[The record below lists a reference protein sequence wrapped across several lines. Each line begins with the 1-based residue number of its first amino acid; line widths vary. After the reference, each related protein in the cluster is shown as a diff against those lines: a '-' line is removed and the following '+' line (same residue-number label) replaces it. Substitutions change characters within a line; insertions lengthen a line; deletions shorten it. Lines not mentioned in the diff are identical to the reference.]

1 MRTLGDIKPGQTIGR
16 YEFLVPIAEGGMASV
31 WAARLKGTRGFQKT
45 LAVKMMLASLSD
57 NPQFE
62 QMFLD
67 EARIA
72 SRIHHPNVVEIFDLG
87 DEQEVLYIVM
97 EYVDGEPL
105 STIFRT
111 ANKKNGMPVGIA
123 VRIIADAA
131 AGLHAAHEL
140 KDDNDQTVGLVHR
153 DVSPQNVLV
162 TYDGNVKVV
171 DFGVAKAAGRE
182 SEATS
187 AGTVK
192 GKAPYMSPEQ
202 ALGKEID
209 RRTDIFALGI
219 MLFQLTTGKH
229 PFRGESDI
237 ITLHNIIERPAP
249 LPSTI
254 IPSYPRP
261 LEAVVLKALE
271 KSPGKRFQTGAEL
284 EAALD
289 RVMPPTAPRVRP
301 ADVGRFVRDTVG
313 DRGEKRRD
321 ALRGAVRL
329 ADERL
334 QNELDAAKL
343 AARPVHDIGL
353 TGTVGS
359 ISVSGVRSDLIPTA
373 IDTPRPSFPG
383 SGPPS
388 IPSALTPASGM
399 LGRPS
404 LPPTSASQPSITSVA
419 SPGVASTNPP
429 PSGGEYVAPRSSKK
443 GPLVAVAIAAIAVL
457 SGVGFVA
464 TRGKAKASPP
474 SLAAQPPAATTTMPV
489 VPPAATSVAAP
500 TPSAS
505 EAPATV
511 DSLPAVAKPDVPAA
525 TGRVAVSGGGGRAPD
540 KPEKPEK
547 PEKPADKPDK
557 PKKPG
562 GFVPPPLNDP
572 GF

>member
-1 MRTLGDIKPGQTIGR
+1 MRTLNDVKPGQTIGR

-31 WAARLKGTRGFQKT
+31 WAARMKGTRGFQKT
-45 LAVKMMLASLSD
+45 LAVKMMLATLSD

-87 DEQEVLYIVM
+87 EESEVLYIVM
-97 EYVDGEPL
+97 EFVDGEPL

-111 ANKKNGMPVGIA
+111 AQKKNGMPVGIA
-123 VRIIADAA
+123 VRVIADAA

-140 KDDNDQTVGLVHR
+140 KDDSDVLVGLVHR

-171 DFGVAKAAGRE
+171 DFGVAKADGRE

-202 ALGKEID
+202 ALGKQID

-219 MLFQLTTGKH
+219 MLYQLTTGKH
-229 PFRGESDI
+229 PFRGENDI
-237 ITLHNIIERPAP
+237 ITLHNIIERAAP
-249 LPSTI
+249 PPSSI
-254 IPSYPRP
+254 VPSYPRP

-271 KSPGKRFQTGAEL
+271 KSPGKRFQSGAEL

-313 DRGEKRRD
+313 DRGEKRRE

-353 TGTVGS
+353 TGTVGT
-359 ISVSGVRSDLIPTA
+359 VTLSGVRSDLIPTA
-373 IDTPRPSFPG
+373 IDTPRPSYPG
-383 SGPPS
+383 GPP
-388 IPSALTPASGM
+388 PSVPSNFTPASGLL
-399 LGRPS
+399 LGPPS
-404 LPPTSASQPSITSVA
+404 LPPTSSSQPSITSVA

-429 PSGGEYVAPRSSKK
+429 PSGGEDQPVRSSKK
-443 GPLVAVAIAAIAVL
+443 RAVIAAAICAVAVVG
-457 SGVGFVA
+457 GVGFVA
-464 TRGKAKASPP
+464 MRKSTPTTVVDAPASPP
-474 SLAAQPPAATTTMPV
+474 PPSTVAAPEPAPTPVAPPVAVAPSASVEATPDALPSVVAAKVGGSDPRPSGRV
-489 VPPAATSVAAP
+489 VPPA
-500 TPSAS
+500 
-505 EAPATV
+505 
-511 DSLPAVAKPDVPAA
+511 
-525 TGRVAVSGGGGRAPD
+525 D
-540 KPEKPEK
+540 KPEKP
-547 PEKPADKPDK
+547 DKPDK
-557 PKKPG
+557 PDKPVKKGG
-562 GFVPPPLNDP
+562 GFVPPPLSDP